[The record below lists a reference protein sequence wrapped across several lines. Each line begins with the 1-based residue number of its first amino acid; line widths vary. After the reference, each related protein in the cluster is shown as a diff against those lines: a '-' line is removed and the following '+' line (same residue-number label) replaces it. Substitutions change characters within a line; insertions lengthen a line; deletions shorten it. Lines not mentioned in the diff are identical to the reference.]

1 MNMVRR
7 DIYKGLWY
15 PDCTKE
21 LDETVGK
28 ISGEGKA
35 RNAVLPHAGLFF
47 SAEIIRTF
55 FNTLSPFLKRIIII
69 SPSHYFM
76 TLEDR
81 FTVSSFESAATPY
94 GNIDLFP
101 IKTRTSI
108 ENDKVIA
115 REHGI
120 EMFLPFIKK
129 KGLDASFLIISRVSR
144 VDAIDRLA
152 EELDDVITDD
162 TGVIASSDFTH
173 YGERFG
179 YTPFGKG
186 GDVKVKEY
194 DRMIASLISSFNIKD
209 AYEKVMGGTI
219 CGIVPAL
226 IVSRLSEKKGL
237 SGHIGKGYT
246 SNDVLRDH
254 DSSFVSY
261 QSIIWE

>member
-1 MNMVRR
+1 MIRR
-7 DIYKGLWY
+7 DIFKGLWY

-28 ISGEGKA
+28 ICEAGKA

-55 FNTLSPFLKRIIII
+55 FNTLSSSIKRIVII

-76 TLEDR
+76 TLDDR

-94 GNIDLFP
+94 GNIDILP
-101 IKTRTSI
+101 IKTRSSL

-129 KGLDASFLIISRVSR
+129 KGLDASFLIISHVSEFN
-144 VDAIDRLA
+144 AIDKLTD
-152 EELDDVITDD
+152 ELEDVITEN

-179 YTPFGKG
+179 YMPFGKG
-186 GDVKVKEY
+186 GDVKVKEF
-194 DRMIASLISSFNIKD
+194 DRMIASLISSFNIKV
-209 AYEKVMGGTI
+209 AYEKARGGTI
-219 CGIVPAL
+219 CGLVPAL
-226 IVSRLSEKKGL
+226 IVSRLSERKGL
-237 SGHIGKGYT
+237 SGHVGKGYT